1 MSAGPELEAEKAEKH
16 EIALSNLPLW
26 MALMNVQR
34 GRLRV
39 NIFFANWTGQNLD
52 SGDGWSPR
60 ISYLH
65 SYVYSGNAWGAKKPA
80 GPVILLSN

>member
-34 GRLRV
+34 GRFRV
-39 NIFFANWTGQNLD
+39 NIFFVSL
-52 SGDGWSPR
+52 
-60 ISYLH
+60 
-65 SYVYSGNAWGAKKPA
+65 V
-80 GPVILLSN
+80 VV

>member
-39 NIFFANWTGQNLD
+39 NIFFC
-52 SGDGWSPR
+52 
-60 ISYLH
+60 
-65 SYVYSGNAWGAKKPA
+65 
-80 GPVILLSN
+80 GPGRNVRHDFYTMSDL